1 LNIKGIPHSG
11 QEPTVIQALL
21 KLESLFQLSKTL
33 TDHEVWGLTIL
44 PGSGIN
50 AKTVPGILA
59 RLLPLGL
66 REIHLSGGH
75 WVPNGM
81 DFKRPNMG
89 MGLGGESD
97 WGIWRTQTDKVKE
110 VRRIVD
116 ATLEEFVRQ
125 KATM

>member
-1 LNIKGIPHSG
+1 M
-11 QEPTVIQALL
+11 
-21 KLESLFQLSKTL
+21 ESLFQLAKSL

-50 AKTVPGILA
+50 AKTVPEILA

-66 REIHLSGGH
+66 REIHLSGGR

-81 DFKRPNMG
+81 VFRRPNMG

-97 WGIWRTQTDKVKE
+97 WGIWRTQMDKIKG
-110 VRRIVD
+110 VRKIVD
-116 ATLEEFVRQ
+116 ATLEEFIRH
-125 KATM
+125 KGTL

>member
-1 LNIKGIPHSG
+1 M
-11 QEPTVIQALL
+11 
-21 KLESLFQLSKTL
+21 ESLYRLSKSL

-50 AKTVPGILA
+50 AKTTPEILE

-66 REIHLSGGH
+66 KEIHLSGGR
-75 WVPNGM
+75 WVANGM
-81 DFKRPNMG
+81 GFKRPNMG

-116 ATLEEFVRQ
+116 VQVEEYMHCIDAA
-125 KATM
+125 K